1 MAKNKIKIDVIIDG
15 KMQKVSVDAEKLGKK
30 LDKVSDASVK
40 ADRNIKGVAGASS
53 NASKNFS
60 KMSQGMGGL
69 VGAYAAL
76 AAQIFAI
83 SAAFNFLKSA
93 GDLKVLEASQAAYAA
108 NTGLAMKVLA
118 NDIVSATNAQ
128 IAFQDA
134 SQAAAIGTAAGL
146 SPDQLKQLGKAANDL
161 SVTLGRDVTDSFNR
175 LVRGVTK
182 AEPELLDELGIILRL
197 KDAQE
202 DYGRLIGKSAEDLS
216 QFEKSQ
222 AVVNKVLEEAN
233 RVAAVTPEGAV
244 NQYNQ
249 LAKAFDDIL
258 ISAKLLAD
266 QIVGPLAKVLTETPS
281 LAIASFLL
289 LLKGPLAA
297 MGVNFSEIAKGAR
310 ESAAEQKLA
319 ADTAR
324 AAYQKTQ
331 LTIKATTAAVREQ
344 SAAAV
349 AAGSQS
355 KILEQFAGGGAMTPQ
370 ARATLKRA
378 LTAAET
384 QYKTHTKITS
394 GIFKGMDI
402 KIVNDFQLAMKQME
416 LAEAGKVSSTKV
428 NTAAIV
434 ALYTGAMAKIKVA
447 SAWLLTWGTKVL
459 SALGWIGLAVTGIQ
473 ILADKFG
480 FFERSLTEAE
490 KAAAQTAKELEN
502 TRDRFAELNKE
513 YKDFLATQKKL
524 AGVGRGQDVVANLGR
539 NLEMTSVSDFTQAL
553 KDYQTQNNALSSLKK
568 ERDNLVNQ
576 LETSARQ
583 GNVFGFLAIPA
594 SDQRLEDLEKV
605 IEDTKAGAKLIETQL
620 STAAASVLGDYQGRS
635 KAVVDFQRLIK
646 EGLETGTFDIE
657 AINAARLGIIE
668 LGKDI
673 QEIKQLSLEA
683 DSVTSSWLQSMSPL
697 SQGAKAIQA
706 INIELANYT
715 DMSDK
720 LVEGEAGLNVEQQKR
735 KDLLES
741 NRKIIIDAESRS
753 FRLKS
758 ANLAL
763 DIAQEISLRNSSSTY
778 KDILKTSYAIQKTEV
793 SIADKKS
800 QIKDL
805 ENVRGL
811 TKEQND
817 QNERTIS
824 LLKNEIYLEEQRL
837 STQAQQFEFL
847 QDTLGLELQLRQI
860 RLDTELMTQAKDYLG
875 VLNQQVNTQK
885 ELINVEQT
893 VAKLRMG
900 RRERDVQ
907 RSNPFAF
914 LREEQRVAEDTY
926 QLELSMVEAKIE
938 QTNSEFDI
946 KRQMIAME
954 HVLLDA
960 KLRVSEIEL
969 RKRAKATD
977 LEKGEREALESL
989 ASATAA
995 QRGLISQNL
1004 GAGFEL
1010 LDSQQQA
1017 AIEGIIDELDK
1028 LDFARENLTDM
1039 AVITD
1044 TIVRDL
1050 HSGLSN
1056 VFSDLITN
1064 KVSSFKTA
1072 MLKAVQGIAESFAKA
1087 ISDMLARNLIEGVQG
1102 FFSNKQSNP
1111 ILSAAQ
1117 QGSIKVAST
1126 LKDGATTVA
1135 NAIRAAF
1142 AEGAAAIS
1150 ASGAGEGTS
1159 KEETALGAI
1168 TEILGGLE
1176 KKEPKADF
1184 FENLFGALQKQDQRE
1199 PVIKGEYETLTSI
1212 PSPSQRQLPITNARK
1227 LGSMFMPKN
1236 LAGVVDTQARFG
1248 PASNAQKLGSMF
1260 GKNSATLGNN
1270 QANGGMFSG
1279 LMSFMKNLFSP
1290 QNPVFKGLLG
1300 LFSSI
1305 MPLLGKIL
1313 PFLGGLLKGA
1323 LGIFGFANGGMVK
1336 GGFRAYANGGVVT
1349 NPTLGLVGE
1358 GRYNEAI
1365 VPLPNG
1371 KSIPVDMKGSQ
1382 GQNNNITVNIDSSG
1396 ATTTSGMSDQD
1407 NKQLGKAIAQA
1418 VQRELQNQKRSGG
1431 ILSPYGVA

>member
-202 DYGRLIGKSAEDLS
+202 EYGRMIGKSANELT

-222 AVVNKVLEEAN
+222 AVANKVLQEAN
-233 RVAAVTPEGAV
+233 RVALIAPEGVV
-244 NQYNQ
+244 NPYNQ

-258 ISAKLLAD
+258 IEAKKLAD
-266 QIVGPLAKVLTETPS
+266 LVAGPLAKVLTETPS

-289 LLKGPLAA
+289 LLKGPLSAL
-297 MGVNFSEIAKGAR
+297 GINFKDIALGAR
-310 ESAAEQKLA
+310 ESAAAQKVA
-319 ADTAR
+319 AAEAQ

-331 LTIKATTAAVREQ
+331 LSIKATTAAIREQ
-344 SAAAV
+344 AAAAV
-349 AAGSQS
+349 TAGSQS
-355 KILEQFAGGGAMTPQ
+355 KILQQFAGGGAMTPQ

-384 QYKTHTKITS
+384 QYATHSKIVS

-402 KIVNDFQLAMKQME
+402 KIVRDFQLAMKQME
-416 LAEAGKVSSTKV
+416 VAEAGKVSSTKV
-428 NTAAIV
+428 NVAAMTAIYAS
-434 ALYTGAMAKIKVA
+434 GMAKIKVA
-447 SAWLLTWGTKVL
+447 SAWVLTWG
-459 SALGWIGLAVTGIQ
+459 SRALAAFGWIGLAVTAFQVLSNYMGWFKKDTSE
-473 ILADKFG
+473 ASEEVSRAS
-480 FFERSLTEAE
+480 ERM
-490 KAAAQTAKELEN
+490 KQ
-502 TRDRFAELNKE
+502 LNEE
-513 YKDFLATQKKL
+513 YKDFNETQNKLARAGRGAEVFANIATKSSMLDTDQFLDAIKATKEYNTLLQKQRKLAALAPKAESGRDKKALAESLKLTRLELSLRKESKQFIDTEIKAINEVFSITKMKPKFALDYLNILNGTVKATEQETLAARNTFLSYGSAIRESNRLLVDAEASANDWVQSMAPLSTGDIGVQNIQLLIDNLNRQARAGIRLTQDQLDSLRALSTTKKLILRFEEQQNKAKLKGLNLDISQELAT
-524 AGVGRGQDVVANLGR
+524 R
-539 NLEMTSVSDFTQAL
+539 NLSRSYRDSVATGFKILRTQ
-553 KDYQTQNNALSSLKK
+553 
-568 ERDNLVNQ
+568 
-576 LETSARQ
+576 
-583 GNVFGFLAIPA
+583 
-594 SDQRLEDLEKV
+594 
-605 IEDTKAGAKLIETQL
+605 
-620 STAAASVLGDYQGRS
+620 
-635 KAVVDFQRLIK
+635 
-646 EGLETGTFDIE
+646 E
-657 AINAARLGIIE
+657 AINNKQAE
-668 LGKDI
+668 LNA
-673 QEIKQLSLEA
+673 LLE
-683 DSVTSSWLQSMSPL
+683 LQSRQPTPSN
-697 SQGAKAIQA
+697 ARRIA
-706 INIELANYT
+706 EL
-715 DMSDK
+715 
-720 LVEGEAGLNVEQQKR
+720 R
-735 KDLLES
+735 LE
-741 NRKIIIDAESRS
+741 
-753 FRLKS
+753 
-758 ANLAL
+758 
-763 DIAQEISLRNSSSTY
+763 
-778 KDILKTSYAIQKTEV
+778 V
-793 SIADKKS
+793 
-800 QIKDL
+800 DL
-805 ENVRGL
+805 EN
-811 TKEQND
+811 N
-817 QNERTIS
+817 
-824 LLKNEIYLEEQRL
+824 
-837 STQAQQFEFL
+837 
-847 QDTLGLELQLRQI
+847 
-860 RLDTELMTQAKDYLG
+860 RLDTLTDQKAVQDSIVPIEQQLTQLRLNTQLMTQAKDYLG
-875 VLNQQVNTQK
+875 ILNQQVNAQK

-914 LREEQRVAEDTY
+914 LREEQRVAENTY

-995 QRGLISQNL
+995 QRVLISQNL

-1142 AEGAAAIS
+1142 TEGAAKI
-1150 ASGAGEGTS
+1150 AGS
-1159 KEETALGAI
+1159 KEKGGVLEKVSDFIGGSSEDNKSNGDLFENVFGS
-1168 TEILGGLE
+1168 LGG
-1176 KKEPKADF
+1176 A
-1184 FENLFGALQKQDQRE
+1184 QRE
-1199 PVIKGEYETLTSI
+1199 APKGI
-1212 PSPSQRQLPITNARK
+1212 PSIRAQQP
-1227 LGSMFMPKN
+1227 
-1236 LAGVVDTQARFG
+1236 
-1248 PASNAQKLGSMF
+1248 SNAQKLGSMF